1 MNKVFTILEKTLDTL
16 LLLLCVLIL
25 LISGYSLLDNL
36 TLYRGAEDATLQRY
50 RPHLDALGLTYT
62 QYVTM
67 MLLWEHRVLSVK
79 ALGSRLYLDSGTLTP
94 VLKSLEAKGLI
105 SRARSEQDERVL
117 LAKLTPDGEALRERA
132 ADVPERVAAC
142 IGLGPEER
150 ARLHALLDR
159 LLDSLRD

>member
-1 MNKVFTILEKTLDTL
+1 MEPFDPLKLECQ
-16 LLLLCVLIL
+16 LCFP
-25 LISGYSLLDNL
+25 
-36 TLYRGAEDATLQRY
+36 LYAASREIIKRY

-132 ADVPERVAAC
+132 ADVPEHVAAC